1 MVVIS
6 YDSSFFFFYKL
17 ANILVCL
24 GTELCQ
30 THMPDSHGKFTSYLI
45 CLALD
50 LGFILHEE
58 NGGLGRETQTGMH
71 KKILILFLDI
81 KQRCNILSHAFHT
94 VLQLCLSLM
103 NLNLRT

>member
-6 YDSSFFFFYKL
+6 YDSSFFFYKL

-30 THMPDSHGKFTSYLI
+30 THMPDSHAKFTSYLI

-50 LGFILHEE
+50 LGFTLMRRME
-58 NGGLGRETQTGMH
+58 NLGGKTQTGMH
-71 KKILILFLDI
+71 K
-81 KQRCNILSHAFHT
+81 T
-94 VLQLCLSLM
+94 VLSSS
-103 NLNLRT
+103 

>member
-6 YDSSFFFFYKL
+6 YDSSFHPPPPYKL

-30 THMPDSHGKFTSYLI
+30 THMPDSHSKFTSYLI

-50 LGFILHEE
+50 LGFILMRRMVDL
-58 NGGLGRETQTGMH
+58 GGKTQTGMH
-71 KKILILFLDI
+71 KKIL
-81 KQRCNILSHAFHT
+81 SST
-94 VLQLCLSLM
+94 W
-103 NLNLRT
+103 T